1 LSFRAGLSPEE
12 SALLPYRYIGLSK
25 GGRCQRQTPALDP
38 QATPEPSARLKIPV
52 PEPQAKCASVL

>member
-1 LSFRAGLSPEE
+1 MPEATEHLSPEE
-12 SALLPYRYIGLSK
+12 LAGFRDH
-25 GGRCQRQTPALDP
+25 TLDP